1 MRRILI
7 VGASLAGLRAAEALR
22 SHGFDGELT
31 LVGDEPHQPYNRPAL
46 SKQLLAGTIDEGGC
60 AFRHDVEAE
69 WRLGTRARALDL
81 PRRLVTLAGGEELP
95 FDGLLIATGSSA
107 RPAPP
112 PLRDVEGHLT
122 LRGLEDARALQS
134 AAASAE
140 RAVVVGAG
148 FIGCEVASSLRARGV
163 DVSLVDVAPVPM
175 RQLGEEIGKVCA
187 DLHLDHGVHLYLNAG
202 VRGFDGQ
209 PGDGRIELADGRM
222 LETDL
227 LLVATGA
234 APNVGWLEGSGLQLS
249 PGIVCDA
256 TLAARGAENVFAAGD
271 VVAWP
276 HPLAGDELV
285 RVEHW
290 TNAAEQG
297 RHAAANLLAPP
308 AERLPY
314 ASVPSFWSDQ
324 YEVKIQAVGFLDRAE
339 EMRIVEG
346 SEEER
351 CFVAIGERE
360 GRLVSAIAFSS
371 PQRIPWYRR
380 QIAAGRQATE
390 LLGEVGG

>member
-7 VGASLAGLRAAEALR
+7 VGASLAGLRTAEALR
-22 SHGFDGELT
+22 SHGFEGELT
-31 LVGDEPHQPYNRPAL
+31 LVGDELHQPYNRPAL
-46 SKQLLAGTIDEGGC
+46 SKQLLAGTIDEAGC
-60 AFRHDVEAE
+60 AFRHEVEAD
-69 WRLGTRARALDL
+69 WRLGTRATALDL
-81 PRRLVTLAGGEELP
+81 PRRRVTLAGGEELP
-95 FDGLLIATGSSA
+95 FDGLVIATGSSA

-112 PLRDVEGHLT
+112 ALRGLNGYLT
-122 LRGLEDARALQS
+122 LRGLEDARALQN

-163 DVSLVDVAPVPM
+163 DVSLVDIAPTPM
-175 RQLGEEIGKVCA
+175 SQLGEEIGRVCA
-187 DLHLDHGVHLYLNAG
+187 DLHRDHGVHLYLNAG
-202 VRGFDGQ
+202 VSGFSGQ
-209 PGDGRIELADGRM
+209 PHDGRLELADGRM

-234 APNVGWLEGSGLQLS
+234 APNVGWLEGSGLHLS

-256 TLAARGAENVFAAGD
+256 TLAARDTENVFAAGD

-276 HPLAGDELV
+276 HPLAGHELV

-324 YEVKIQAVGFLDRAE
+324 YDVKIQAVGFLDRAE
-339 EMRIVEG
+339 RMRIVES

-351 CFVAIGERE
+351 RFVAIGERE

-380 QIAAGRQATE
+380 QIASGRQAEE
-390 LLGEVGG
+390 LLAEVGG